1 MPISDCLGLDD
12 SLAGMEAALKAG
24 MICVV
29 ITNRNLH
36 GVDFLEAHVCFDSLS
51 DFLLLFH
58 QHMSSQDN
66 PHFADG

>member
-1 MPISDCLGLDD
+1 
-12 SLAGMEAALKAG
+12 MEAALKAG